1 MNTTRHDHTDVL
13 IIGGGAVGV
22 CIAYD
27 LVRAGLSVRLLERG
41 PRLASGASAGNAGI
55 VSSSHSV
62 PIATPAALRAGL
74 RWMLKPDSPF
84 YIPPRP
90 GLARWVV
97 GFVRACTPSR
107 VAPASALQR
116 LLTEEGLRRHAEYAK
131 SLDTGFRGEGLVDA
145 YETEEGMELGRREVD
160 ARRREGL
167 LGEVLD
173 TAGLRARVP
182 ALTPQLV
189 GGALYPRDGYC
200 DPLRFV
206 LALGRAAQEA
216 GVRVELDT
224 EVLAI
229 GREGRTVGPLVTTR
243 GTFAAD
249 QVVLAAGAWSPQ
261 LTRPLGVSLPVVGA
275 KGYHVDY
282 ERRDGDPDVP
292 IYMQEAKVVATPLG
306 DRLRLA
312 GTLELTGLDMHVN
325 GPRVEAIR
333 RVGERLLP
341 GLIGRPVVDVWRGLR
356 PCAPDGMAV
365 IGRPRGLENLVL
377 ATGHSMSGITLAP
390 ATAVLVQQLVLGREP
405 DLDVR
410 LLDPGRFSR
419 PLATPV

>member
-1 MNTTRHDHTDVL
+1 MRTTDHDHTNVL

-27 LVRAGLSVRLLERG
+27 LVRAGMSVRLLERG
-41 PRLASGASAGNAGI
+41 SRLASGASAGNAGL
-55 VSSSHSV
+55 VTSSHSV
-62 PIATPAALRAGL
+62 PIATPAALRAGF

-84 YIPPRP
+84 HLPPRP
-90 GLARWVV
+90 SLAPWVMR
-97 GFVRACTPSR
+97 FMRACTPPR
-107 VAPASALQR
+107 VAAASALQR
-116 LLTEEGLRRHAEYAK
+116 QLTEEGLRRHAEYAQT
-131 SLDTGFRGEGLVDA
+131 LDTGFEGDGLVDA
-145 YETEEGMELGRREVD
+145 YETEDGMELGRCEVA

-173 TAGLRARVP
+173 VARLRERVP

-189 GGALYPRDGYC
+189 GGTLYPRDGYC

-216 GVRVELDT
+216 GALIELDT

-229 GREGRTVGPLVTTR
+229 GRDGRAVGPVETTR
-243 GTFAAD
+243 GTFTAD
-249 QVVLAAGAWSPQ
+249 EVVLAAGAWSPP
-261 LTRPLGVSLPVVGA
+261 LARPLGLAVPVVGA

-312 GTLELTGLDMHVN
+312 GTLELTGLDMRVN
-325 GPRVEAIR
+325 ETRVEAIR

-341 GLIGRPVVDVWRGLR
+341 SLAGRRVVEVWRGLR
-356 PCAPDGMAV
+356 PCAPDGMAM
-365 IGRPRGLENLVL
+365 IGRPRSLDNLVV

-390 ATAVLVQQLVLGREP
+390 ATAVLVQQLLFGEQP
-405 DLDVR
+405 ALDMR
-410 LLDPGRFSR
+410 LLDPDRFSR
-419 PLATPV
+419 SLAHAA